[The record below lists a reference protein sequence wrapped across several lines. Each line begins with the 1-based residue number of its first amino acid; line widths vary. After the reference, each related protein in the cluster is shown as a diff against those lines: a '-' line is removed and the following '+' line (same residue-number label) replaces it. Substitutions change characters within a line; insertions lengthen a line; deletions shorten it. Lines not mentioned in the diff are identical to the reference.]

1 MKTILA
7 LSVFALP
14 IFAAPQTW
22 TGQITDSMCGTN
34 HAAMASAGKPM
45 NAHDCTMACTKAG
58 AKFAFVSNGK
68 VFSLANQDFADI
80 SQNAGAT
87 VNLTGDL
94 GSDGKTIT
102 VTTIDR
108 KEIGRER

>member
-1 MKTILA
+1 MKTILV
-7 LSVFALP
+7 LSVFTLQ

-22 TGQITDSMCGTN
+22 TGQITDSMCGAN

-80 SQNAGAT
+80 SQQAGAT
-87 VNLTGDL
+87 VSLTGDL

-102 VTTIDR
+102 VTKLTV
-108 KEIGRER
+108 KK